1 MKKLGTILLCV
12 LALSL
17 LLTGCPLGE
26 PAEPQVAAAPDIA
39 ITVGEV
45 APGMTVGQIP
55 VEVTL
60 NGEPTAC
67 TAEWVIFSEDG
78 FGYLEPTD
86 TIPAGFHG
94 RLDVTYFLPKGVEV
108 TGDLPITVNAPGGTY
123 DGTGEGATNEEGC
136 IAAWSHIMYELPKP
150 VAAPEILITV
160 PELKAGMI
168 VGQIPVEVTLN
179 GEPTACTTEW
189 VIFGEDGFGYLE
201 PTDTIPAGYDGRL
214 DVTYFLPKGVE
225 VTGDLP
231 VTLNAPGGTYDGTGE
246 GATNEEGCIA
256 AWSHIMYELPKPVA
270 APQILITVPE
280 LKAGMTVGQIP
291 VTVTLDGVETPCT
304 TEWVVFSEDGFG
316 YLEPT
321 DTIPAGFYGR
331 LDVTYFLPKGVEVT
345 GDLPITVNA
354 PGGTYDG
361 TGEGATNEEGCI
373 AAWSH
378 IMYELPASEEEG
390 EHKHNWV
397 ENKDKSKKAT
407 CESDGYKYMECSEC
421 GKHTRKEIA
430 ALGHDYSVEKKHEEP
445 TCTKDGVLEMA
456 CKRCGDVK
464 RETRKALGHKHT
476 VKKKDEA
483 PTCTRDGVLETACE
497 RCGDIKREV
506 RKATGHDYSNKK
518 VQIEPT
524 CTRTGVQL
532 STCAKCGDQRRDEI
546 PATGHKWSAYY
557 YWSGTLHYRT
567 CSQCDA
573 REEGRHEFDKGS
585 IRCKLCNNDIVNSI
599 GWHGVFERAMKPF
612 GLRAENIVKIAKGLY
627 K

>member
-45 APGMTVGQIP
+45 APGMT
-55 VEVTL
+55 
-60 NGEPTAC
+60 
-67 TAEWVIFSEDG
+67 
-78 FGYLEPTD
+78 
-86 TIPAGFHG
+86 
-94 RLDVTYFLPKGVEV
+94 
-108 TGDLPITVNAPGGTY
+108 
-123 DGTGEGATNEEGC
+123 
-136 IAAWSHIMYELPKP
+136 
-150 VAAPEILITV
+150 
-160 PELKAGMI
+160 

-331 LDVTYFLPKGVEVT
+331 LDVTYFLPKGVEVP

-456 CKRCGDVK
+456 C
-464 RETRKALGHKHT
+464 
-476 VKKKDEA
+476 
-483 PTCTRDGVLETACE
+483 E

-546 PATGHKWSAYY
+546 PATGHSWSEYY
-557 YWSGTLHYRT
+557 YWSNRLHYRI
-567 CSQCDA
+567 CNQCDA
-573 REEGRHEFDKGS
+573 REESEHTFAWGS
-585 IRCKLCNNDIVNSI
+585 IRCKLCNCDIVNSI
-599 GWHGVFERAMKPF
+599 GWQGVFERAMKPF

>member
-17 LLTGCPLGE
+17 LLTGCPLGG
-26 PAEPQVAAAPDIA
+26 PAEPQVVAAPDIA

-45 APGMTVGQIP
+45 APGMTAGQIP

-67 TAEWVIFSEDG
+67 TTEWVIFSEDG

-86 TIPAGFHG
+86 VIPVGFHG

-136 IAAWSHIMYELPKP
+136 YAAWSHIMYELK
-150 VAAPEILITV
+150 AP
-160 PELKAGMI
+160 
-168 VGQIPVEVTLN
+168 
-179 GEPTACTTEW
+179 
-189 VIFGEDGFGYLE
+189 
-201 PTDTIPAGYDGRL
+201 
-214 DVTYFLPKGVE
+214 
-225 VTGDLP
+225 
-231 VTLNAPGGTYDGTGE
+231 
-246 GATNEEGCIA
+246 
-256 AWSHIMYELPKPVA
+256 
-270 APQILITVPE
+270 
-280 LKAGMTVGQIP
+280 
-291 VTVTLDGVETPCT
+291 
-304 TEWVVFSEDGFG
+304 
-316 YLEPT
+316 
-321 DTIPAGFYGR
+321 
-331 LDVTYFLPKGVEVT
+331 
-345 GDLPITVNA
+345 
-354 PGGTYDG
+354 
-361 TGEGATNEEGCI
+361 
-373 AAWSH
+373 
-378 IMYELPASEEEG
+378 EEEG

-430 ALGHDYSVEKKHEEP
+430 ALGHDYSVEKKYEEP

-456 CKRCGDVK
+456 CKRCGDVQRETYKALGHKHTVKKADVAATCTKDGVLEMACERCGDVK

-483 PTCTRDGVLETACE
+483 PTCTQDGVLETACE

-532 STCAKCGDQRRDEI
+532 STCVKCGDQRRDEI
-546 PATGHKWSAYY
+546 PATGHSWSEYY
-557 YWSGTLHYRT
+557 YWSNRLHYRI
-567 CSQCDA
+567 CNQCDA
-573 REEGRHEFDKGS
+573 REESEHTFAWGS
-585 IRCKLCNNDIVNSI
+585 IRCKLCNCDIVNSI
-599 GWHGVFERAMKPF
+599 GWQGVFERAMKPF
-612 GLRAENIVKIAKGLY
+612 DLRAENIVKIAKGLY